1 MQNESAS
8 LPIKTN
14 SYDLHGVRIFEYAA
28 EGPALQS
35 EQDAT
40 AVLGDAMAQG
50 AELVLLPA
58 GKLSA
63 SFFQLR
69 TGLAGAIVQKFVNYR
84 MRLAIVGTIS
94 PQALESTALRA
105 YILEC
110 NRGKSV
116 WFLDNLDDLIKRLQR
131 PVPSSGGPN

>member
-1 MQNESAS
+1 MQNESPSILINA
-8 LPIKTN
+8 N
-14 SYDLHGVRIFEYAA
+14 SYDLHGVRILECAP

-40 AVLGDAMAQG
+40 TVLGEAMAQG
-50 AELVLLPA
+50 AALVLLPVDR
-58 GKLSA
+58 LSA

-84 MRLAIVGTIS
+84 MRLAIVGAIS
-94 PQALESTALRA
+94 PEALESTALRA

-110 NRGKSV
+110 NRNKNV
-116 WFLDNLDDLIKRLQR
+116 WFLDSMDDLNKRLQ
-131 PVPSSGGPN
+131 PPIPSSSATH